1 MAFGRN
7 KGGGLDISNVGKSST
22 RLPGGN
28 MENMAGGLSF
38 ASDAK
43 GARGSS
49 RGKRKDGTYVRNSGG
64 AAKEGMPAKT
74 KVLIVLL
81 VVGSLAL
88 AIAVGAFVY
97 QMTVKNALKYDLD
110 EAELS
115 QVLTS
120 VEEDATGYWSVVVQT
135 DSTSAEKGRGTLQ
148 SLILVWVGTTDE
160 DEATVSL
167 LWLPAD
173 LRVYL
178 AGHGYKTLAQVFEL
192 EGVTGVVTS
201 AENLADS
208 SVAHYFEA
216 NEAGYQRALAEF
228 DLGLDDDVDSSTMA
242 QAVVEKVATSSS
254 DGIATLASTLEGC
267 VSSDVDADGLA
278 GLLGA
283 LQGMD
288 VSNIYYADAP
298 TSQEEENDASYL
310 AVDSESWS
318 SMVARVESGLSP
330 TAGKSELAENASMRS
345 SATVTIWNGVGVTGV
360 AADCEAELDSLGWN
374 VTVTGNA
381 AQYVYD
387 ETFII
392 YKDTADE
399 ELANLLAADLA
410 QGRVVRS
417 AARYSF
423 TTTLLVVVGSDY
435 QPY

>member
-7 KGGGLDISNVGKSST
+7 KGNGLDISGVGKTST

-28 MENMAGGLSF
+28 MGNMASGLSF
-38 ASDAK
+38 ATEAK
-43 GARGSS
+43 SPRGS
-49 RGKRKDGTYVRNSGG
+49 RGQRKGGTYVRNSGTG
-64 AAKEGMPAKT
+64 AADEGMPAKT
-74 KVLIVLL
+74 KALIVLL
-81 VVGSLAL
+81 IVGSLAL
-88 AIAVGAFVY
+88 AGAVGVFVY
-97 QMTVKNALKYDLD
+97 QMTVKNALKYTLD

-115 QVLTS
+115 QVLTP
-120 VEEDATGYWSVVVQT
+120 VEDDSTGYWSVVVQT
-135 DSTSAEKGRGTLQ
+135 DSTSAEKGRGTLVNVA
-148 SLILVWVGTTDE
+148 LVWVNTADE
-160 DEATVSL
+160 VSVSL

-178 AGHGYKTLAQVFEL
+178 AGHGYKTLEQVFEL

-208 SVAHYFEA
+208 TVAHYFEA
-216 NEAGYQRALAEF
+216 NDAGYQRLLAEL
-228 DLGLDDDVDSSTMA
+228 DLGLEDDADAPTFA
-242 QAVVEKVATSSS
+242 QAVVEKVAGTSSE
-254 DGIATLASTLEGC
+254 GISTLASTLEGC
-267 VSSDVDADGLA
+267 VSSDLSADELA
-278 GLLGA
+278 SLLGA
-283 LQGMD
+283 VQGMD
-288 VSNIYYADAP
+288 ASSIYYADAP
-298 TSQEEENDASYL
+298 TSEEEADNTSYL
-310 AVDSESWS
+310 AIDSDSWS
-318 SMVARVESGLSP
+318 SMVARVEGGLSP
-330 TAGKSELAENASMRS
+330 TASKSELAENTSMRE

-360 AADCEAELDSLGWN
+360 AADCSEELESLGWN

-399 ELANLLAADLA
+399 DLAKLLAADLA